1 MKDRLIVGLDIGTSH
16 VRIAAGSAGLTQDK
30 RLVLNLLGAAEVPS
44 QGVAKGAVTS
54 LDDAVSSIS
63 ACLEAAERVVGVPF
77 NEALVGIGGSAITC
91 QEAKGVIGGSR
102 TDGEIRREDV
112 ARAIEAARAYI
123 NPANQEIIYVQ
134 PRGFSVDGQHGIRD
148 PIGMQGIRLEA
159 DTLII
164 HGLSTHVRNVSK
176 AVFRTNL
183 EISELVYGILGSAL
197 VVTTPRQREL
207 GVCVVNIGAA
217 TTSVAVY
224 ENGDLLKAATI
235 PMGGDHITND
245 IAIVLRVSRDAAE
258 RIKRT
263 FGCADPEL
271 LPKRAHD
278 IDLVEYGAGEGESA
292 SDHYLSEI
300 IQARVEELYGKVE
313 AELKKIDREGLLPA
327 GIILTGGG
335 CKMPGMVEM
344 AKRCLR
350 LPCDVGRATLQ
361 SSMPEL
367 TQDPTFSTAVG
378 LVAWGFES
386 LKHDDDGATSFRSS
400 GKGKGGGGNFMGKLG
415 SPIKNLFRSFAP

>member
-1 MKDRLIVGLDIGTSH
+1 MKERLIVGLDIGTSH
-16 VRIAAGSAGLTQDK
+16 VRIVAGSASLTHDK
-30 RLVLNLLGAAEVPS
+30 RLALNLLGAAETPS

-54 LDDAVSSIS
+54 LDDAVSSIT

-77 NEALVGIGGSAITC
+77 NEAIVGIGGTAIGC
-91 QEAKGVIGGSR
+91 QEAKGVIGVSR

-164 HGLSTHVRNVSK
+164 HGLSTHVRNLSK

-183 EISELVYGILGSAL
+183 EISELVYGILGCSQ

-224 ENGDLLKAATI
+224 ENGDLIKATTV
-235 PMGGDHITND
+235 PMGADHITSD
-245 IAIVLRVSRDAAE
+245 LAIMLRISLDASE

-263 FGCADPEL
+263 YGCADPEL
-271 LPKRAHD
+271 LPKRGPE
-278 IDLVEYGAGEGESA
+278 IELVEYGASEGETA
-292 SDHYLSEI
+292 SERYLAEL

-327 GIILTGGG
+327 GIVITGGG
-335 CKMPGMVEM
+335 AKLNGMVEM
-344 AKRCLR
+344 AKQCLR
-350 LPCDVGRATLQ
+350 LPCEIGKAGLQ

-378 LVAWGFES
+378 LVGWGFES
-386 LKHDDDGATSFRSS
+386 LKQDEGPTSYKPP
-400 GKGKGGGGNFMGKLG
+400 KGKGGGGFMKNIG
-415 SPIKNLFRSFAP
+415 SPLKNLFRSFAP